1 MQLVMKPKP
10 GSKTPAAR
18 SARGGLYVAARG
30 GKQAMRE
37 PKDDGTR
44 QLLQS
49 GGGTII
55 AGLLALLLMLTVFG
69 GVTRQGPHTSS
80 GWLALIVALMCLP
93 FGSLLFLLG
102 GAKWLRNRRE
112 EPTHSGQHRA

>member
-1 MQLVMKPKP
+1 MQLVMKPEP
-10 GSKTPAAR
+10 ESKKAAEK
-18 SARGGLYVAARG
+18 SARGGLHV
-30 GKQAMRE
+30 AMRSGSRAAGGS
-37 PKDDGTR
+37 KDDGTR

-49 GGGTII
+49 GGWTIV
-55 AGLLALLLMLTVFG
+55 AGLLALLLMATVFG

-102 GAKWLRNRRE
+102 AAKWLRNRKLA
-112 EPTHSGQHRA
+112 HSSQKRA